1 MNLATKLTILRLI
14 LTPTLFLLYLDNPYA
29 TTLVFLGGVAVGI
42 SDILDGYIARR
53 RKTVTSFGKLADPL
67 VDKIYVLVALIFLV
81 DLHMIPSWMVVVI
94 IVRELVITGLRAVA
108 AARGEVIPA
117 MKLGKIKTVLQ
128 MSALGVAA
136 LYRMA
141 EGSLFLSLDPE
152 VLEWAEAWG
161 GWAVKGAMLVAV
173 IVTTFSG
180 IDYLIRIRKYIL
192 DA

>member
-14 LTPTLFLLYLDNPYA
+14 LTPTLFLLYLDNLYA
-29 TTLVFLGGVAVGI
+29 TTLVFLGGVVVGI

-67 VDKIYVLVALIFLV
+67 VDKIYVSVALIFLV
-81 DLHMIPSWMVVVI
+81 DLRIIPSWMVVVI
-94 IVRELVITGLRAVA
+94 IVRELAITGLRAVA

-128 MSALGVAA
+128 MSALGLAA

-141 EGSLFLSLDPE
+141 ERSLFLSLDTQT
-152 VLEWAEAWG
+152 LEGAEAWG
-161 GWAVKGAMLVAV
+161 GWAVKGAMLIAV

-180 IDYLIRIRKYIL
+180 IDYIIRIRKYIL